1 MKHLHMP
8 DYKAGVCAAF
18 ARGNIGKAK
27 ALAENEDFEHIK
39 DLKKGLTLNL
49 NGTPY
54 KSENGLLD
62 LINENMSETPFYE
75 PIHISGEDIEIVITH
90 GSNYG
95 ENITSFVNG
104 QNTRDGGTHLA
115 AVREAVSKT
124 LKEFFKVNSKK
135 DFAPE
140 DIRQGIIGAIS
151 IQIQEPIFAN
161 QAKTKL
167 GSTYMQAPWH
177 PTGK

>member
-1 MKHLHMP
+1 MRLNDKKYSELLL
-8 DYKAGVCAAF
+8 K
-18 ARGNIGKAK
+18 
-27 ALAENEDFEHIK
+27 NEK
-39 DLKKGLTLNL
+39 LTEE
-49 NGTPY
+49 PHY
-54 KSENGLLD
+54 A
-62 LINENMSETPFYE
+62 
-75 PIHISGEDIEIVITH
+75 PIHIAGEDIEIVITH
-90 GSNYG
+90 GNGYG

-115 AVREAVSKT
+115 AIREAVSKT
-124 LKEFFKVNSKK
+124 LKEFFKVWSKK

-167 GSTYMQAPWH
+167 GSTYMWNQEIENEDGTRSYDIGPGYVDAMEVLARQAVISC
-177 PTGK
+177 GGRLKQEFEDL